1 MMNLVNNFGGQNQ
14 PVRQNPDEYAKSY
27 AEQNGI
33 SFEEAK
39 AELKAKYGDPQQQGG
54 APSIGSFG
62 NMGNV
67 GSQDISGLQEEI
79 ASLEE
84 KLFGGQESGNSILS
98 FLMNI
103 LKGNNN
109 SEDTNANNSS
119 NKTETTEKAETTET
133 TEKTET
139 TKTDSKSNRI
149 KEYKDQT
156 LYKYLKNVRGLSDS
170 EIKALSSDEEKAY
183 KKDCQKH
190 IDARN
195 RQYYGG

>member
-1 MMNLVNNFGGQNQ
+1 MSSINIFGGYNQQ

-33 SFEEAK
+33 SVEEAK
-39 AELKAKYGDPQQQGG
+39 AELKSKYGDPQQQNKTSG
-54 APSIGSFG
+54 I
-62 NMGNV
+62 GNV
-67 GSQDISGLQEEI
+67 STQDISSLQEEI
-79 ASLEE
+79 AGLEE
-84 KLFGGQESGNSILS
+84 KLFGEQESGNPILN

-103 LKGNNN
+103 LNGGNNT
-109 SEDTNANNSS
+109 SNNSGTS
-119 NKTETTEKAETTET
+119 EKTETTKTESNETTKTTETTET

-139 TKTDSKSNRI
+139 KSKSNRI

-156 LYKYLKNVRGLSDS
+156 LYKYLKNVRGLSDN
-170 EIKALSSDEEKAY
+170 EIKSLSSDEEKAY

>member
-1 MMNLVNNFGGQNQ
+1 MMNLVNNFGGQNL

-33 SFEEAK
+33 SVEEAK
-39 AELKAKYGDPQQQGG
+39 AELKSKYGDPQQQNKTSG
-54 APSIGSFG
+54 I
-62 NMGNV
+62 GNV
-67 GSQDISGLQEEI
+67 STQDISSLQEEI
-79 ASLEE
+79 AGLEE
-84 KLFGGQESGNSILS
+84 KLFGEQESGNPILN

-103 LKGNNN
+103 LNGGNNT
-109 SEDTNANNSS
+109 SNNSGTS
-119 NKTETTEKAETTET
+119 EKTETTKTESNETTKTTETTET

-139 TKTDSKSNRI
+139 KSKSNRI

-156 LYKYLKNVRGLSDS
+156 LYKYLKNVRGLSDN
-170 EIKALSSDEEKAY
+170 EIKSLSSDEEKAY